1 MSTIPGRVLCD
12 ALLNGEMPSL
22 REVAEHAGVSVA
34 TAWRV
39 VHGVDSVRPDTRGR
53 VERAMRDL
61 LYVPAT
67 QPRAA
72 GAIGLLLPEFANPV
86 FAALAQA
93 METYAT
99 LSGLATILCNTAG
112 SALREVDYVHML
124 LERRVDGMVFICAE
138 VTDVRSDHAHYV
150 QLIERG
156 ARIVFV
162 NGASESLEVT
172 SVGVDERAA
181 GRIATEHLLELGHE
195 RIGFVAGDAYVVP
208 TREKSAGRE
217 DALRARG
224 FDPNGYVAHGKFTVA
239 GGREVLRALLD
250 AHPGDAPT
258 GVICSNDLMAIGVL
272 KEAAAR
278 GLSVPEHL
286 SVVGF
291 DGIEA
296 TEWTQPTLTTVEQ
309 PIDVIARTAIA
320 ALNTQIDDPDQALAN
335 YVFRPRL
342 KQGGTTAPPAAA
354 ASRRRKTRVAGAR
367 P

>member
-1 MSTIPGRVLCD
+1 M
-12 ALLNGEMPSL
+12 
-22 REVAEHAGVSVA
+22 SVA

-39 VHGVDSVRPDTRGR
+39 VHGVDSVRPETRDR
-53 VERAMRDL
+53 VERAMREV
-61 LYVPAT
+61 LYVPQARPDAT
-67 QPRAA
+67 

-86 FAALAQA
+86 FAALAQS

-99 LSGLATILCNTAG
+99 RDGLATILCNTAG

-138 VTDVRSDHAHYV
+138 VTDVRSEHEHYA

-162 NGASESLEVT
+162 NGASESLEVPA
-172 SVGVDERAA
+172 VGVDERAA

-195 RIGFVAGDAYVVP
+195 RVGFVAGDAYALP
-208 TREKSAGRE
+208 TRQKLFGRE
-217 DALRARG
+217 DALRAHG
-224 FDPNGYVAHGKFTVA
+224 FEPNGYVAHGPFTVA
-239 GGREVLRALLD
+239 GGREVLRSLLES
-250 AHPGDAPT
+250 HPHDPPT

-272 KEAAAR
+272 QEAAEL
-278 GLSVPEHL
+278 GLRVPDDL

-296 TEWTQPTLTTVEQ
+296 TGWTQPALTTVEQ
-309 PIDVIARTAIA
+309 PIDVIAKTAIS
-320 ALNTQIDDPDQALAN
+320 ALSTQIDDPDQALAS

-342 KQGGTTAPPAAA
+342 RRGGTTAPPRPAPG
-354 ASRRRKTRVAGAR
+354 SRSERLAR
-367 P
+367 GRA

>member
-1 MSTIPGRVLCD
+1 MS
-12 ALLNGEMPSL
+12 SL
-22 REVAEHAGVSVA
+22 RDVAERAGVSVA

-39 VHGVDSVRPDTRGR
+39 VHGVDSVRPETRDR
-53 VERAMRDL
+53 VERAMREV
-61 LYVPAT
+61 LYVPQA
-67 QPRAA
+67 RAEST

-93 METYAT
+93 MENYAT
-99 LSGLATILCNTAG
+99 RDGYATILCNTAG

-138 VTDVRSDHAHYV
+138 VTDVRSEHDHYA

-156 ARIVFV
+156 ARLVFV

-195 RIGFVAGDAYVVP
+195 RIGFVAGDAHALP

-217 DALRARG
+217 DALRAHG
-224 FDPNGYVAHGKFTVA
+224 FEPNGYVAHGEFTVA

-250 AHPGDAPT
+250 AYPDAAPT

-272 KEAAAR
+272 KEAAVL
-278 GLSVPEHL
+278 GLSVPEDL

-291 DGIEA
+291 DGIDA
-296 TEWTQPTLTTVEQ
+296 TEWTQPPLTTVEQ
-309 PIDVIARTAIA
+309 PIDVIAKTAIS

-342 KQGGTTAPPAAA
+342 KPGGTTAPPPAAVA
-354 ASRRRKTRVAGAR
+354 RRRKTRVADGR